1 MVTGAAARE
10 GRARECTLAAMSLRV
25 LTWNLLHGRAD
36 PPAGRYLLD
45 EFTAALAGWEW
56 DAALL
61 QEVPPW
67 WPPLLAER
75 LGADHRLVL
84 TSRNSA
90 LPLRRALAT
99 RWPDLIKSSGGGANA
114 ILVRGDSIVCHRT
127 LRLRR
132 LPERR
137 QLLGVRLA
145 SGVWLGTLHASVR
158 DDAGARGEAATAA
171 QAMLRFAQVGPVVL
185 GGDFNVRSLSLDGFD
200 YAGGYDVDHLF
211 GHGLK
216 PAGPAEVLDRGTLSD
231 HAPVAVTLATV

>member
-1 MVTGAAARE
+1 
-10 GRARECTLAAMSLRV
+10 MSLRV

-45 EFTAALAGWEW
+45 EFTSALAGWDW

-67 WPPLLAER
+67 WAPLLAER

-84 TSRNSA
+84 TSRNGA
-90 LPLRRALAT
+90 LPLRRAIAT
-99 RWPDLIKSSGGGANA
+99 RWPDLIKSGGGGANA
-114 ILVRGDSIVCHRT
+114 ILVRGDSIVLHRT

-145 SGVWLGTLHASVR
+145 GGIWLGTLHASVR
-158 DDAGARGEAATAA
+158 DDAGARREAALAA
-171 QAMLRFAQVGPVVL
+171 RATLRWAGGAPVVL
-185 GGDFNVRSLSLDGFD
+185 GGDFNVRSLTLDDFE
-200 YAGGYDVDHLF
+200 YAGGSDVDHVF
-211 GHGLK
+211 VQGLSVSS
-216 PAGPAEVLDRGTLSD
+216 PADALDRGTLSD
-231 HAPVAVTLATV
+231 HAPVALTLAPL

>member
-1 MVTGAAARE
+1 MPL
-10 GRARECTLAAMSLRV
+10 RA
-25 LTWNLLHGRAD
+25 LTWNLLHGRCD
-36 PPAGRYLLD
+36 PPAGRYLLE

-56 DAALL
+56 NAALL

-114 ILVRGDSIVCHRT
+114 ILVRGDPIVSHRT
-127 LRLRR
+127 LRLRT

-137 QLLGVRLA
+137 QLLGVRLS
-145 SGVWLGTLHASVR
+145 SGIWVGTLHASVR
-158 DDAGARGEAATAA
+158 DDAGARREAAVAA
-171 QAMLRFAQVGPVVL
+171 RAMLRWSAGAAVVL
-185 GGDFNVRSLSLDGFD
+185 GGDFNVRSLTLDGLD
-200 YAGGYDVDHLF
+200 HAGGHDVDHVF
-211 GHGLK
+211 VDGLK
-216 PAGPAEVLDRGTLSD
+216 ATGPAEVLDRGILSD
-231 HAPVAVTLATV
+231 HAPVAVTLCRARPSVEAQR